1 MHHRCHRSPLQGL
14 SGKWVHEKR
23 GHGSP
28 RLLLFLV
35 TSMSG
40 LLVHTRAGG
49 DCQGFS
55 GGLSRG
61 FCIYT
66 CGRTG
71 FSSRIKLFF
80 TVRVGR
86 ESATRCSAEVPT
98 LIRTAGKWLWCR
110 PGVEG
115 LKQQDHAEQ
124 QCPSRPHK
132 Q

>member
-1 MHHRCHRSPLQGL
+1 MCITDVTVAPLQGL

-28 RLLLFLV
+28 RLLLFLA
-35 TSMSG
+35 TAMSE

-55 GGLSRG
+55 GGLARG

-66 CGRTG
+66 RGRTG
-71 FSSRIKLFF
+71 FSSMIKLFF

-98 LIRTAGKWLWCR
+98 LIRTAGKWL
-110 PGVEG
+110 
-115 LKQQDHAEQ
+115 
-124 QCPSRPHK
+124 
-132 Q
+132 